1 MSPADRTPRQRRFR
15 PNSVNPLLVQ
25 LSMSMANE
33 SPSRNISSVA
43 STIGVTTEN
52 EPASIGTQ
60 MVGPAQEEHAYMD
73 LPYDDQE
80 ILESAFDAF
89 EMTGDEFLWDDFPM
103 ADQND
108 PMGE

>member
-1 MSPADRTPRQRRFR
+1 MSPADRTPRQRCFS
-15 PNSVNPLLVQ
+15 PNSVIPLLVQ

-43 STIGVTTEN
+43 STIEVTTEN

-73 LPYDDQE
+73 LPYDD
-80 ILESAFDAF
+80 
-89 EMTGDEFLWDDFPM
+89 
-103 ADQND
+103 
-108 PMGE
+108 